1 MRTWLAASIATVGVL
16 VFSAAPAHAAQ
27 LTVSDDSR
35 DAVGRGLDITSAQL
49 SNRDKAVVATVAF
62 DQNVRGA
69 VIVSLDA
76 RNGSGLRIVH
86 KHRLNSLDRT
96 FVLPGSFTQ
105 EGDDSRCRAVSGDW
119 RPRAASVT
127 LRLPARCLDEGNYG
141 AVRFAVLTEGGSG
154 DTDFAPDT
162 SHQGPDVTAW
172 IPRG

>member
-1 MRTWLAASIATVGVL
+1 MRPWLAAGIATIGAV
-16 VFSAAPAHAAQ
+16 VFAAAPAHAAE
-27 LTVSDDSR
+27 LTVTDDTG
-35 DAVGRGLDITSAQL
+35 DAVGRGLDITSAQVR
-49 SNRDKAVVATVAF
+49 NRDSAVVATVTF
-62 DQNVRGA
+62 DRNVRGD

-86 KHRLNSLDRT
+86 QHRLNSRDRT

-105 EGDDSRCRAVSGDW
+105 EGVDRRCRAVSGDW
-119 RPRAASVT
+119 RPKAASVT

-154 DTDFAPDT
+154 DTDFAPDA
-162 SHQGPDVTAW
+162 SPQGPDVSGW